1 MSYRRTSIFE
11 FNSEKDADEG
21 SADY

>member
-11 FNSEKDADEG
+11 FNSEKDTDEG